1 MLKIEQGDLR
11 SFPIYHIVA
20 AVIYA
25 QVSRKEDARRESD
38 IFMKMRPTFIAN
50 IEAELTPT
58 KHPADGPGAIDR
70 GSSKGRFSGAAR
82 RIVASTIGTDGSSI
96 MSTFFTLA
104 DGEASSVR
112 LCQRRHV

>member
-25 QVSRKEDARRESD
+25 QVGRKEDARRESD

-50 IEAELTPT
+50 IEAELTPRNIQPT
-58 KHPADGPGAIDR
+58 DQAQLIEGLRRVGLVVPPAG
-70 GSSKGRFSGAAR
+70 
-82 RIVASTIGTDGSSI
+82 
-96 MSTFFTLA
+96 
-104 DGEASSVR
+104 
-112 LCQRRHV
+112 